1 MLISNEWLKE
11 YVTIDDSVS
20 NLAERIT
27 RTGIEVDDLIDYTKD
42 IKNLVVGFVKS
53 KDKHP
58 DADKLNVCQVDIGE
72 DEPVQIVCGAPNVDA
87 GQYVIV
93 AKVGGRLPGGI
104 KIKRAKLRGER
115 SEGMICSLQ
124 EIGISSNYIPKSF
137 ESGIYVFSE
146 SQVPGTDALQA
157 LYLDDQVMEFD
168 LTPNRADALSMIG
181 TAYEVAALY
190 NTKMTKPDTTSNE
203 LELSA
208 NDELTVTIENED
220 KVPYYSA
227 RVVHDVTI
235 EPSPIWMQARLI
247 KAGIRPINNVV
258 DISNYVLLEYGQP
271 LHMFDQD
278 AIGSQQI
285 VVRQA
290 NEGEKMT
297 TLDDTERELLTS
309 DIVITNGQTPIAL
322 AGVMGGDF
330 SEVKEQTSNIVIE
343 GAIFDPVSI
352 RHTSRRL
359 NLRSESSSRFEKGI
373 ATEFVDEAVDR
384 ACYLLQTYANGKVLK
399 DRVSSGELG
408 AFITPIDITAD
419 KINRT
424 IGFDLSQND
433 IVTIF
438 NQLGF
443 DTEINDDVI
452 TVLVPSRRKDITI
465 KEDLIEE
472 VARIYGYDDIP
483 STLPVFD
490 KVTSGQLT
498 DRQYKTRMVK
508 EVLEGAGLDQAI
520 TYSLVSKE
528 DATAFSMQQRQ
539 TIDLLMPMSEAHAS
553 LRQSLLPH
561 LIEAASYNVARKNKD
576 VKLFEIGNVFFANG
590 EGELPDQVEYLS
602 GILTGDYVV
611 NQWQGKKETVDFYLA
626 KGVVDRVSEKL
637 NLEFSYRRA
646 DIDGLHP
653 GRTAEILLENK
664 VVGFIGELHP
674 TLAADNDL
682 KRTYVFELNFD
693 ALMSVSVGY
702 INYQP
707 IPRFPG
713 MSRDIALEVDQNIPA
728 ADLLS
733 TIHAHGGNILK
744 DTLVFDVYQG
754 EHLEKG
760 KKSIAIRLNYLDTEE
775 TLTDERVSKV
785 QAEIEAALIEQGEV
799 VEIGRAHV

>member
-53 KDKHP
+53 KEKHP

-124 EIGISSNYIPKSF
+124 EIGISSNYVPKTF

-146 SQVPGTDALQA
+146 AQVPGTDALQA

-190 NTKMTKPDTTSNE
+190 NTKMTKPETTSNE

-297 TLDDTERELLTS
+297 TLDGTERELLTS

-452 TVLVPSRRKDITI
+452 TVQVPSRRKDITI

-693 ALMSVSVGY
+693 ALMAVSVGY

-785 QAEIEAALIEQGEV
+785 QAEIEAALIEQGAV
-799 VEIGRAHV
+799 IR

>member
-53 KDKHP
+53 KEKHP

-190 NTKMTKPDTTSNE
+190 NTKMTKPETTSNE

-220 KVPYYSA
+220 KAPYYSA

-330 SEVKEQTSNIVIE
+330 SEVKEHTSNIVIE

-352 RHTSRRL
+352 RHTSRCL

-399 DRVSSGELG
+399 DRVSSGELS

-452 TVLVPSRRKDITI
+452 TVQVPSRRKDITI

-483 STLPVFD
+483 STLPVFE

-528 DATAFSMQQRQ
+528 DATAFAMQQRQ

-693 ALMSVSVGY
+693 ALMAVSVGY

-713 MSRDIALEVDQNIPA
+713 MSRDIALEVNQNIPA

-785 QAEIEAALIEQGEV
+785 QAEIEAALIEQGAV
-799 VEIGRAHV
+799 IR

>member
-53 KDKHP
+53 KEKHP

-146 SQVPGTDALQA
+146 AQVPGTDALQA

-271 LHMFDQD
+271 LHMFDED

-693 ALMSVSVGY
+693 ALMAVSVGY

-785 QAEIEAALIEQGEV
+785 QAEIEAALIEQGAV
-799 VEIGRAHV
+799 IR

>member
-53 KDKHP
+53 KEKHP

-190 NTKMTKPDTTSNE
+190 NTKMTKPETTSNE

-227 RVVHDVTI
+227 RVVHNVTI

-297 TLDDTERELLTS
+297 TLDDIERELLTS

-330 SEVKEQTSNIVIE
+330 SEVKEHTSNIVIE
-343 GAIFDPVSI
+343 GAIFDSVSI

-452 TVLVPSRRKDITI
+452 TVQVPSRRKDITI

-483 STLPVFD
+483 STLPVFE

-528 DATAFSMQQRQ
+528 DATAFAMQQRQ

-626 KGVVDRVSEKL
+626 KGVVDRVAEKL

-693 ALMSVSVGY
+693 ALMAVSVGY

-713 MSRDIALEVDQNIPA
+713 MSRDIALEVNQNIPA

-785 QAEIEAALIEQGEV
+785 QAEIEAALIEQGAV
-799 VEIGRAHV
+799 IR

>member
-53 KDKHP
+53 KEKHP

-146 SQVPGTDALQA
+146 AQVPGTDALQA

-438 NQLGF
+438 NQIGF

-693 ALMSVSVGY
+693 ALMAVSVGY

-785 QAEIEAALIEQGEV
+785 QAEIEAALIEQGAV
-799 VEIGRAHV
+799 IR

>member
-53 KDKHP
+53 KEKHP

-72 DEPVQIVCGAPNVDA
+72 DEPVQIVCGATNVDA

-190 NTKMTKPDTTSNE
+190 NTKMTKPETTSNE

-785 QAEIEAALIEQGEV
+785 QAEIEAALIEQGAV
-799 VEIGRAHV
+799 IR

>member
-53 KDKHP
+53 KEKHP

-146 SQVPGTDALQA
+146 AQVPGTDALQA

-190 NTKMTKPDTTSNE
+190 NTKMTKPETTSNE

-330 SEVKEQTSNIVIE
+330 SEVKEHTSNIVIE
-343 GAIFDPVSI
+343 GAIFDSVSI

-452 TVLVPSRRKDITI
+452 TVQVPSRRKDITI

-483 STLPVFD
+483 STLPVFE

-528 DATAFSMQQRQ
+528 DATAFAMQQRQ

-626 KGVVDRVSEKL
+626 KGVVDRVAEKL

-693 ALMSVSVGY
+693 ALMAVSVGY

-713 MSRDIALEVDQNIPA
+713 MSRDIALEVNQNIPA

-785 QAEIEAALIEQGEV
+785 QAEIEAALIKQGAV
-799 VEIGRAHV
+799 IR

>member
-20 NLAERIT
+20 DLAERIT

-53 KDKHP
+53 KEKHP

-190 NTKMTKPDTTSNE
+190 NTKMTKPETTSNE

-576 VKLFEIGNVFFANG
+576 VKLFEIGNVFFVNG

-693 ALMSVSVGY
+693 ALMAVSVGY

-754 EHLEKG
+754 KHLEKG

-785 QAEIEAALIEQGEV
+785 QAEIEAALIEQGAV
-799 VEIGRAHV
+799 IR

>member
-53 KDKHP
+53 KEKHP

-190 NTKMTKPDTTSNE
+190 NTKMTKPETTSNE

-208 NDELTVTIENED
+208 NDELTVTIENVD

-785 QAEIEAALIEQGEV
+785 QAEIEAALIEQGAV
-799 VEIGRAHV
+799 IR

>member
-11 YVTIDDSVS
+11 YVTINDSVS

-53 KDKHP
+53 KEKHP

-124 EIGISSNYIPKSF
+124 EIGISSNYVPKTF

-146 SQVPGTDALQA
+146 AQVPGTDALQA

-290 NEGEKMT
+290 NEGGKMT

-452 TVLVPSRRKDITI
+452 TVQVPSRRKDITI

-693 ALMSVSVGY
+693 ALMAVSVGY

-785 QAEIEAALIEQGEV
+785 QAEIEAALIEQGAV
-799 VEIGRAHV
+799 IR

>member
-53 KDKHP
+53 KEKHP

-146 SQVPGTDALQA
+146 AQVPGTDALQA

-190 NTKMTKPDTTSNE
+190 NTKMTKSETTSNE
-203 LELSA
+203 LDLSA

-528 DATAFSMQQRQ
+528 DATAFSVQQRQ

-611 NQWQGKKETVDFYLA
+611 NQWQDKKETVDFYLA

-674 TLAADNDL
+674 ILAADNDL

-693 ALMSVSVGY
+693 ALMAVSVGY

-785 QAEIEAALIEQGEV
+785 QAEIEAALIEQGAV
-799 VEIGRAHV
+799 IR

>member
-53 KDKHP
+53 KEKHP

-190 NTKMTKPDTTSNE
+190 NTKMTKPETTSNE

-330 SEVKEQTSNIVIE
+330 SEVKEHTSNIVIE

-399 DRVSSGELG
+399 DRVSSGELS

-452 TVLVPSRRKDITI
+452 TVQVPSRRKDITI

-483 STLPVFD
+483 STLPVFE

-528 DATAFSMQQRQ
+528 DATAFAMQQRQ

-590 EGELPDQVEYLS
+590 EAELPDQVEYLS

-693 ALMSVSVGY
+693 ALMAVSVGY

-713 MSRDIALEVDQNIPA
+713 MSRDIALEVNQNIPA

-785 QAEIEAALIEQGEV
+785 QAEIEAALIEQGAV
-799 VEIGRAHV
+799 IR

>member
-713 MSRDIALEVDQNIPA
+713 MSRDIALEVDQNTPA

-785 QAEIEAALIEQGEV
+785 QAEIEAALIEQGAV
-799 VEIGRAHV
+799 IR

>member
-53 KDKHP
+53 KEKHP

-146 SQVPGTDALQA
+146 AQVPGTDALQA

-190 NTKMTKPDTTSNE
+190 NTKMTKPETTSNE
-203 LELSA
+203 LDLSA

-611 NQWQGKKETVDFYLA
+611 NQWQDKKETVDFYLA

-674 TLAADNDL
+674 ILAADNDL

-693 ALMSVSVGY
+693 ALMAVSVGY

-785 QAEIEAALIEQGEV
+785 QAEIEAVLIEQGAV
-799 VEIGRAHV
+799 IR

>member
-27 RTGIEVDDLIDYTKD
+27 RTGIEVDDLIDCTKD

-53 KDKHP
+53 KEKHP

-124 EIGISSNYIPKSF
+124 EIGISSNYVPKTF

-146 SQVPGTDALQA
+146 AQVPGTDALQA

-208 NDELTVTIENED
+208 NNELTVTIENED

-297 TLDDTERELLTS
+297 TLDGTERELLTS

-452 TVLVPSRRKDITI
+452 TVQVPSRRKDITI

-483 STLPVFD
+483 STLPVFE

-664 VVGFIGELHP
+664 IVGFIGELHP

-785 QAEIEAALIEQGEV
+785 QAEIEAALIEQGAV
-799 VEIGRAHV
+799 IR

>member
-53 KDKHP
+53 KEKHP

-137 ESGIYVFSE
+137 ESGIFVFSE

-190 NTKMTKPDTTSNE
+190 NTKMTKPETTSNE

-235 EPSPIWMQARLI
+235 EPSPIWMQVRLI

-330 SEVKEQTSNIVIE
+330 SEVKEHTSNIVIE

-452 TVLVPSRRKDITI
+452 TVQVPSRRKDITI

-483 STLPVFD
+483 STLPVFE

-508 EVLEGAGLDQAI
+508 EVLESAGLDQAI

-528 DATAFSMQQRQ
+528 DATAFAMQQRQ

-664 VVGFIGELHP
+664 VIGFIGELHP

-693 ALMSVSVGY
+693 ALMAVSVGY

-785 QAEIEAALIEQGEV
+785 QAEIEAALIEQGAV
-799 VEIGRAHV
+799 IR

>member
-53 KDKHP
+53 KEKHP

-190 NTKMTKPDTTSNE
+190 NTKMTKPETTSNE

-330 SEVKEQTSNIVIE
+330 SEVKEHTSNIVIE
-343 GAIFDPVSI
+343 GAIFDSVSI

-359 NLRSESSSRFEKGI
+359 NLRNESSSRFEKGI

-452 TVLVPSRRKDITI
+452 TVQVPSRRKDITI

-483 STLPVFD
+483 STLPVFE

-528 DATAFSMQQRQ
+528 DATAFAMQQRQ

-626 KGVVDRVSEKL
+626 KGVVDRVAEKL

-693 ALMSVSVGY
+693 ALMAVSVGY

-713 MSRDIALEVDQNIPA
+713 MSRDIALEVNQNIPA

-785 QAEIEAALIEQGEV
+785 QAEIEAALIKQGAV
-799 VEIGRAHV
+799 IR

>member
-11 YVTIDDSVS
+11 CVTIDDSVS
-20 NLAERIT
+20 DLAERIT

-53 KDKHP
+53 KEKHP

-190 NTKMTKPDTTSNE
+190 NTKMTKPETTSNE

-693 ALMSVSVGY
+693 ALMAVSVGY

-785 QAEIEAALIEQGEV
+785 QAEIEAALIEQGAV
-799 VEIGRAHV
+799 IR

>member
-53 KDKHP
+53 KEKHP

-190 NTKMTKPDTTSNE
+190 NTKMTKPETTSNE

-247 KAGIRPINNVV
+247 KAGIRPINNFV

-330 SEVKEQTSNIVIE
+330 SEVKEHTSNIVIE

-399 DRVSSGELG
+399 DRVSSGELS

-452 TVLVPSRRKDITI
+452 TVQVPSRRKDITI

-483 STLPVFD
+483 STLPVFE

-528 DATAFSMQQRQ
+528 DATAFAMQQRQ

-693 ALMSVSVGY
+693 ALMAVSVGY

-713 MSRDIALEVDQNIPA
+713 MSRDIALEVNQNIPA

-785 QAEIEAALIEQGEV
+785 QAEIEAALIEQGAV
-799 VEIGRAHV
+799 IR

>member
-20 NLAERIT
+20 DLAERIT

-53 KDKHP
+53 KEKHP
-58 DADKLNVCQVDIGE
+58 DVDKLNVCQVDIGE

-190 NTKMTKPDTTSNE
+190 NTKMTKPETTSNE

-693 ALMSVSVGY
+693 ALMAVSVGY

-785 QAEIEAALIEQGEV
+785 QAEIEAALIEQGAV
-799 VEIGRAHV
+799 IR

>member
-20 NLAERIT
+20 DLAERIT

-53 KDKHP
+53 KEKHP

-190 NTKMTKPDTTSNE
+190 NTKMTKPETTSNE

-443 DTEINDDVI
+443 NTEINDDVI

-693 ALMSVSVGY
+693 ALMAVSVGY

-785 QAEIEAALIEQGEV
+785 QAEIEAALIEQGAV
-799 VEIGRAHV
+799 IR

>member
-53 KDKHP
+53 KEKHP

-124 EIGISSNYIPKSF
+124 EIGISSNYVPKTF

-146 SQVPGTDALQA
+146 AQVPGTDALQA

-190 NTKMTKPDTTSNE
+190 NTKMTKPETTSNE

-208 NDELTVTIENED
+208 NDELTVTIKNED

-664 VVGFIGELHP
+664 VVGFVGELHP

-693 ALMSVSVGY
+693 ALMAVSVGY

-785 QAEIEAALIEQGEV
+785 QAEIEAALIEQGAV
-799 VEIGRAHV
+799 IR

>member
-53 KDKHP
+53 KEKHP

-146 SQVPGTDALQA
+146 AQVPGTDALQA

-343 GAIFDPVSI
+343 GAIFDLVSI

-693 ALMSVSVGY
+693 ALMAVSVGY

-785 QAEIEAALIEQGEV
+785 QAEIEAALIEQGAV
-799 VEIGRAHV
+799 IR

>member
-53 KDKHP
+53 KEKHP

-93 AKVGGRLPGGI
+93 AKAGGRLPGGI

-146 SQVPGTDALQA
+146 AQVPGTDALQA

-190 NTKMTKPDTTSNE
+190 NTKMTKPETTSNE
-203 LELSA
+203 LDLSA

-611 NQWQGKKETVDFYLA
+611 NQWQDKKETVDFYLA

-674 TLAADNDL
+674 ILAADNDL

-693 ALMSVSVGY
+693 ALMAVSVGY

-785 QAEIEAALIEQGEV
+785 QAEIEAALIEQGAV
-799 VEIGRAHV
+799 IR

>member
-53 KDKHP
+53 KEKHP

-104 KIKRAKLRGER
+104 KIKHAKLRGER

-146 SQVPGTDALQA
+146 AQVPGTDALQA

-190 NTKMTKPDTTSNE
+190 NTKMTKPETTSNE
-203 LELSA
+203 LDLSA

-674 TLAADNDL
+674 ILAADNDL

-693 ALMSVSVGY
+693 ALMAVSVGY

-785 QAEIEAALIEQGEV
+785 QAEIEAALIEQGAV
-799 VEIGRAHV
+799 IR

>member
-53 KDKHP
+53 KEKHP

-72 DEPVQIVCGAPNVDA
+72 DESVQIVCGAPNVDA

-146 SQVPGTDALQA
+146 AQVPGTDALQA

-693 ALMSVSVGY
+693 ALMAVSVGY

-785 QAEIEAALIEQGEV
+785 QAEIEAALIEQGAV
-799 VEIGRAHV
+799 IR

>member
-53 KDKHP
+53 KEKHP

-190 NTKMTKPDTTSNE
+190 NTKMTKPETTSNE

-330 SEVKEQTSNIVIE
+330 SEVKEHTSNIVIE
-343 GAIFDPVSI
+343 GAIFDSVSI

-452 TVLVPSRRKDITI
+452 TVQVPSRRKDITI

-483 STLPVFD
+483 STLPVFE

-528 DATAFSMQQRQ
+528 DATAFAMQQRQ

-626 KGVVDRVSEKL
+626 KGVVDRVAEKL

-693 ALMSVSVGY
+693 ALMAVSVGY

-713 MSRDIALEVDQNIPA
+713 MSRDIALEVNQNIPA
-728 ADLLS
+728 ADLFS

-744 DTLVFDVYQG
+744 GTLVFDVYQG

-785 QAEIEAALIEQGEV
+785 QAEIEAALIKQGAV
-799 VEIGRAHV
+799 IR

>member
-53 KDKHP
+53 KEKHP

-72 DEPVQIVCGAPNVDA
+72 DEPVQIVCGAPNVDP

-157 LYLDDQVMEFD
+157 LYLNDQVMEFD

-190 NTKMTKPDTTSNE
+190 NTKMTKPETTSNE

-235 EPSPIWMQARLI
+235 EPSPIWMKARLI

-330 SEVKEQTSNIVIE
+330 SEVKEHTSNIVIE
-343 GAIFDPVSI
+343 GAIFDSVSI

-452 TVLVPSRRKDITI
+452 TVQVPSRRKDITI

-483 STLPVFD
+483 STLPVFE

-528 DATAFSMQQRQ
+528 DATAFAMQQRQ

-674 TLAADNDL
+674 TLAAENDL

-693 ALMSVSVGY
+693 ALMAVSVGY

-785 QAEIEAALIEQGEV
+785 QAEIEAALIEQGAV
-799 VEIGRAHV
+799 IR

>member
-27 RTGIEVDDLIDYTKD
+27 RTGIEVGDLIDYTKD

-53 KDKHP
+53 KEKHP

-190 NTKMTKPDTTSNE
+190 NTKMTKPETTSNE

-330 SEVKEQTSNIVIE
+330 SEVKEHTSNIVIE
-343 GAIFDPVSI
+343 GAIFDSVSI

-452 TVLVPSRRKDITI
+452 TVQVPSRRKDITI

-483 STLPVFD
+483 STLPVFE

-528 DATAFSMQQRQ
+528 DATAFAMQQRQ

-626 KGVVDRVSEKL
+626 KGVVDRVAEKL

-693 ALMSVSVGY
+693 ALMAVSVGY

-713 MSRDIALEVDQNIPA
+713 MSRDIALEVNQNIPA

-785 QAEIEAALIEQGEV
+785 QAEIEAALIKQGAV
-799 VEIGRAHV
+799 IR

>member
-11 YVTIDDSVS
+11 YVTINDSVS

-53 KDKHP
+53 KEKHP

-124 EIGISSNYIPKSF
+124 EIGISSNYVPKTF

-146 SQVPGTDALQA
+146 AQVPGTDALQA

-443 DTEINDDVI
+443 DTEINDDFI
-452 TVLVPSRRKDITI
+452 TVQVPSRRKDITI

-693 ALMSVSVGY
+693 ALMAVSVGY

-785 QAEIEAALIEQGEV
+785 QAEIEAALIEQGAV
-799 VEIGRAHV
+799 IR

>member
-20 NLAERIT
+20 DLAERIT

-53 KDKHP
+53 KEKHP

-190 NTKMTKPDTTSNE
+190 NTKMTKPETTSNE

-693 ALMSVSVGY
+693 ALMAVSVGY

-707 IPRFPG
+707 IPRSPG

-785 QAEIEAALIEQGEV
+785 QAEIEAALIEQGAV
-799 VEIGRAHV
+799 IR

>member
-53 KDKHP
+53 KEKHP

-124 EIGISSNYIPKSF
+124 EIGISTNYIPKSF

-146 SQVPGTDALQA
+146 AQVPGTDALQA

-190 NTKMTKPDTTSNE
+190 NTKMTKPETTSNE
-203 LELSA
+203 LDLSA

-611 NQWQGKKETVDFYLA
+611 NQWQDKKETVDFYLA

-674 TLAADNDL
+674 ILAADNDL

-693 ALMSVSVGY
+693 ALMAVSVGY

-785 QAEIEAALIEQGEV
+785 QAEIEAALIEQGAV
-799 VEIGRAHV
+799 IR